1 MKVVIATRA
10 LSGVLG
16 GLERQLGEIAKALCD
31 FGFDVHLVYLS
42 NSQEPLFFDF
52 DKRISHHQIIG
63 TTPEVRASV
72 KIKILRQIEVF
83 RLLRRI
89 SPNVVITFMTGSYFF
104 LCIPSLLLRIPIVLA
119 ERNSPQIYRVTTASK
134 YRGLIFL
141 SMLFASRITTQ
152 FSEYINDYPRYL
164 RGKFRVIPNSI
175 PREIQSRTPRDRH
188 SSQPLVYLFAGRF
201 SFQKRLE
208 LLIRSFAQ
216 FSLDKTDVSLR
227 VFGSG
232 ANAAEMESLIRDLGA
247 EERIHLFR
255 PSKELPIEILK
266 ADVLCIPSLW
276 EGFPNVLLES
286 LYLGVPGL
294 GFSNCDG
301 VRHLIVDGE
310 NGWLDEYVED
320 GSSLVSLLERSYLD
334 LKSGKSMSKDCR
346 ESVKDFI
353 PEKVYSKWQD
363 LILDIAR

>member
-16 GLERQLGEIAKALCD
+16 GLERQLGEIAKGLCD
-31 FGFDVHLVYLS
+31 FGFDIHLVYLS

-52 DKRISHHQIIG
+52 DKRISHHQIVG
-63 TTPEVRASV
+63 ASPEVRASI
-72 KIKILRQIEVF
+72 KLKILRQIEIF
-83 RLLRRI
+83 QLLRRI
-89 SPNVVITFMTGSYFF
+89 SPNIVISFMTGSYFF

-134 YRGLIFL
+134 YRSLIFL
-141 SMLFASRITTQ
+141 SILLASRITTQ

-164 RGKFRVIPNSI
+164 RRKFRVIPNSI
-175 PREIQSRTPRDRH
+175 PREIQSITPREKN

-216 FSLDKTDVSLR
+216 FSSDKTDVTLR

-232 ANAAEMESLIRDLGA
+232 DNAAEMKSLVQDLGA
-247 EERIHLFR
+247 EQRIQIFG

-266 ADVLCIPSLW
+266 ADALCIPSLW

-301 VRHLIVDGE
+301 VRHLIVDGK
-310 NGWLDEYVED
+310 NGWLGEFIED
-320 GSSLVSLLERSYLD
+320 GSSLVSLLERSYHD
-334 LKSGKSMSKDCR
+334 LKSGKSMSKDCH

-353 PEKVYSKWQD
+353 PAKVYSKWQD